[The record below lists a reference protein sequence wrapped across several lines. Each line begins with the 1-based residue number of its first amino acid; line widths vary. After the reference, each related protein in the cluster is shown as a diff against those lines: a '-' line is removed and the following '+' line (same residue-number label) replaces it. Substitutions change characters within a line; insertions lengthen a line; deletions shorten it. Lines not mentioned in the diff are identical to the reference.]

1 MKKNI
6 ITGSVILGLT
16 FTFSACAYKQ
26 ECGVDGC
33 GHSYVDRTYRSYN
46 TTAQCNTQKT
56 TQVKQQIKTIQKVKK
71 QLPKLPKNTPIL
83 QCDKPLR
90 ISVVGQGVA
99 PCNGA
104 CSPAQA
110 LALARRAAIADAY
123 RLIAEKVKGVYVEG
137 NDYVKNMMI
146 KKSTVRTH
154 VAACLRNTTIVETSF
169 KDGLC
174 QVEMEIKLKYA
185 DIVR

>member
-1 MKKNI
+1 MKKSI
-6 ITGSVILGLT
+6 IIGSIVLGLA
-16 FTFSACAYKQ
+16 FSFSACAYKQ

-33 GHSYVDRTYRSYN
+33 GNAYTDRTYRSYN
-46 TTAQCNTQKT
+46 TNQQCNTTAQCHREMKIVQE
-56 TQVKQQIKTIQKVKK
+56 VKEP
-71 QLPKLPKNTPIL
+71 LPTLPNNTPIL
-83 QCDKPLR
+83 QYDKPLR

-110 LALARRAAIADAY
+110 LALAKRAAIADAY

-137 NDYVKNMMI
+137 NDYIKNMMV

-154 VAACLRNTTIVETSF
+154 VAACLRNTSVVETTF

-174 QVEMEIKLKYA
+174 QVEMEIKLNHA
-185 DIVR
+185 DIIR

>member
-6 ITGSVILGLT
+6 ITGSVITILALG
-16 FTFSACAYKQ
+16 FSACAYKQ
-26 ECGVDGC
+26 QCGTDEC
-33 GHSYVDRTYRSYN
+33 GHSYIDRTYRSYN
-46 TTAQCNTQKT
+46 TTKQCNAQKPPI
-56 TQVKQQIKTIQKVKK
+56 VKQKVKTIQTAKK
-71 QLPKLPKNTPIL
+71 TLPTLPKNTQVL
-83 QCDKPLR
+83 QCNKPLR

-110 LALARRAAIADAY
+110 LALAKRAAIADAY

-146 KKSTVRTH
+146 KKSTIRTH
-154 VAACLRNTTIVETSF
+154 VAACLRNTNIVETSF

-185 DIVR
+185 DIIR

>member
-6 ITGSVILGLT
+6 IIGTVILGLAS
-16 FTFSACAYKQ
+16 TFSGCASKQ
-26 ECGVDGC
+26 GC
-33 GHSYVDRTYRSYN
+33 DTE
-46 TTAQCNTQKT
+46 KT
-56 TQVKQQIKTIQKVKK
+56 TQVKPIQKCEK
-71 QLPKLPKNTPIL
+71 QLPELPKGTPVL
-83 QCDKPLR
+83 QYDKPLR
-90 ISVVGQGVA
+90 ISVIGQGVA

-110 LALARRAAIADAY
+110 LALAKRAAIADAY

-137 NDYVKNMMI
+137 DDYIKNMMI

-154 VAACLRNTTIVETSF
+154 VAASLRNTNIVETTF

-174 QVEMEIKLKYA
+174 QVEMDIKLNYA

>member
-6 ITGSVILGLT
+6 ITGSVITALALG
-16 FTFSACAYKQ
+16 FSACASCQ
-26 ECGVDGC
+26 PD
-33 GHSYVDRTYRSYN
+33 DN
-46 TTAQCNTQKT
+46 LPCNTKQISPVQQKAR
-56 TQVKQQIKTIQKVKK
+56 VIQMPMTKK
-71 QLPKLPKNTPIL
+71 SLPKLPKNTPVL
-83 QCDKPLR
+83 QCNKPLR

-110 LALARRAAIADAY
+110 LALAKRAAIADAY

>member
-6 ITGSVILGLT
+6 ITGSVVIGLALS
-16 FTFSACAYKQ
+16 FSGCAYKQ

-33 GHSYVDRTYRSYN
+33 GNPYVDTTYRTYN
-46 TTAQCNTQKT
+46 THGQCCQATPQYCTPQAKP
-56 TQVKQQIKTIQKVKK
+56 IQKV
-71 QLPKLPKNTPIL
+71 QRTLPTLPKNTPVL
-83 QCDKPLR
+83 KYDKDLR

-110 LALARRAAIADAY
+110 LALAKRAAIADAY

-137 NDYVKNMMI
+137 NDYIKNMMV
-146 KKSTVRTH
+146 KKTTVRTH
-154 VAACLRNTTIVETSF
+154 VAASLRNTAIGETTF

-174 QVEMEIKLKYA
+174 QVEMEIKLNYA